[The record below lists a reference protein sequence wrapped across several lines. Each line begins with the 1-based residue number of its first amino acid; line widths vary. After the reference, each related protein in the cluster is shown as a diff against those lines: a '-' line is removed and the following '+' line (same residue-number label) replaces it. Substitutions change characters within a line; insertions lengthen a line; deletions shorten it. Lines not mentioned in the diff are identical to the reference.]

1 MLDQNVAREVLQE
14 AVRTGGDFA
23 EIFMED
29 RIDHAMGMRSHKLES
44 ATTSRTHGAG
54 VRVFSGTNAIYVYTN
69 DTSREGLMNCARQAA
84 AAVRGGKGG
93 ADWTPGCT
101 GRKRW
106 AGRSSVE
113 RSSCRMTPAEAV
125 PDTNI
130 PAARQK
136 LRTRIT
142 RAARNRVR

>member
-84 AAVRGGKGG
+84 AGEFTKRAFLN
-93 ADWTPGCT
+93 
-101 GRKRW
+101 GR
-106 AGRSSVE
+106 
-113 RSSCRMTPAEAV
+113 MDLTQAEAV
-125 PDTNI
+125 IDLIHAETALDAKN
-130 PAARQK
+130 AAGQLGGAV
-136 LRTRIT
+136 LRHGTHL
-142 RAARNRVR
+142 

>member
-69 DTSREGLMNCARQAA
+69 DTSREGLMNCARQAGA
-84 AAVRGGKGG
+84 AWWNRLSRGMPPVRKKF
-93 ADWTPGCT
+93 C
-101 GRKRW
+101 
-106 AGRSSVE
+106 
-113 RSSCRMTPAEAV
+113 SCRLT
-125 PDTNI
+125 
-130 PAARQK
+130 
-136 LRTRIT
+136 
-142 RAARNRVR
+142 

>member
-29 RIDHAMGMRSHKLES
+29 RIDHAMGIRSHKLES

-84 AAVRGGKGG
+84 AAVRGGKGCVVEPFKPWD
-93 ADWTPGCT
+93 ASV
-101 GRKRW
+101 RKKFC
-106 AGRSSVE
+106 
-113 RSSCRMTPAEAV
+113 SCRLT
-125 PDTNI
+125 
-130 PAARQK
+130 
-136 LRTRIT
+136 
-142 RAARNRVR
+142 

>member
-69 DTSREGLMNCARQAA
+69 DICGNSSTRRVHDGAA
-84 AAVRGGKGG
+84 GKG
-93 ADWTPGCT
+93 
-101 GRKRW
+101 
-106 AGRSSVE
+106 
-113 RSSCRMTPAEAV
+113 
-125 PDTNI
+125 
-130 PAARQK
+130 
-136 LRTRIT
+136 
-142 RAARNRVR
+142 

>member
-84 AAVRGGKGG
+84 AAW
-93 ADWTPGCT
+93 WT
-101 GRKRW
+101 
-106 AGRSSVE
+106 RSSHGMPPV
-113 RSSCRMTPAEAV
+113 RKKFCSCRLT
-125 PDTNI
+125 
-130 PAARQK
+130 
-136 LRTRIT
+136 
-142 RAARNRVR
+142 

>member
-54 VRVFSGTNAIYVYTN
+54 VRVFSGTNAIYAYTN
-69 DTSREGLMNCARQAA
+69 DTSRDFRS
-84 AAVRGGKGG
+84 RGV
-93 ADWTPGCT
+93 AFW
-101 GRKRW
+101 
-106 AGRSSVE
+106 
-113 RSSCRMTPAEAV
+113 
-125 PDTNI
+125 
-130 PAARQK
+130 
-136 LRTRIT
+136 
-142 RAARNRVR
+142 